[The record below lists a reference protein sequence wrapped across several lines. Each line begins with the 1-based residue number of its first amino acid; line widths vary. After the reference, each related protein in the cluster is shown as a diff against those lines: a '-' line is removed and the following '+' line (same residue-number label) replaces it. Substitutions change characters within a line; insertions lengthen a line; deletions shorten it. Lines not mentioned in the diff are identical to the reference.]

1 MLTLSHH
8 SIRLDYESMTVNV
21 PVIGRISCPFAANP
35 MILYCG
41 G

>member
-1 MLTLSHH
+1 MLAFSYY

-35 MILYCG
+35 MISYCRG
-41 G
+41 